1 MSHSESF
8 TNERSL
14 LPGNVARTPEFFAVD
29 VESPRPTLRR
39 PPWYLRHVDLLVFVL
54 ALVGR
59 LAWIVTRD
67 DTLGWIDER
76 QFIDIARHLSAG
88 EGYVSD
94 SFRANPVLP
103 AFVSVVFRLCG
114 PSLLYPRIG
123 QAVLGSLTCVLIGR
137 IGRRAGGERAGLVAG
152 LLSALYPAHVYLS
165 GVFYVDVVLT
175 FLSAVLVLFLM
186 RAGTHG
192 RLGDVVGA
200 GVALGLV
207 ALTRALYLAFLPV
220 PCVLWLWAGRR
231 QPLQAIVRCALFVAF
246 TLLTIVPWTLRNH
259 AVYGR
264 VVPVSTGFGTKLW
277 EGNNPAARGD
287 ADDRDLR
294 WTRGDWNARLA
305 SLPAAEQEALRLRY
319 AQVTR
324 DVQARRERGDDDYLA
339 MDPVLLPIALE
350 YMRANPGHTAWRYG
364 QKLLTL
370 YSPFT
375 RTWTENPDAS
385 VRNQWLAALTFY
397 PLLALAVIGAAM
409 GIRRRA
415 PLGPVVALIATI
427 SLTYAILNTCTRFR
441 LPLDP
446 FFAVLAALPLV
457 WAWDRIDA
465 RPRAGASDAV
475 STAAVPTLRHDAAP
489 TTPTA
494 CTPASSSRLDVT
506 TRRLQAMVAA
516 LFFAVVACGTIV
528 RTVADMHVPGRPD
541 ARRWGMQDFR
551 DGIYYPAVAFLEG
564 HNPYDVPD
572 YTTRYPV
579 ARKFPLFTPTTLVTY
594 LPFALLPPNAA
605 AITFLVVCLALT
617 AVLAALVLSAAG
629 VTPTAARVF
638 AIAACIVS
646 SHPGQM
652 ALFIGQGAIYYAI
665 GLVLAFAFGGTRPV
679 LAGVGLALVLMKPT
693 VGIPAASLLAVR
705 GDHRVLGVGVGLTA
719 AVSLAVVGMLI
730 AASGGV
736 GAFLAAVADNYG
748 RWGQDAAVKVTESV
762 HRIDAFV
769 LAGRAVGR
777 PLTGLED
784 VVITAAIL
792 ALATWAIRRAGRL
805 EDAAR
810 RPLSTSVMIATILLG
825 FYHQA
830 YDAVFL
836 VLPLAFAATGAWG
849 AVLPARLGRVVL
861 CAAAAVLAGNYFAT
875 DSFIDRFAVSGTTW
889 SAITSLNALAMSA
902 AYVACLGAA
911 LGARRADQAEKRAAA

>member
-1 MSHSESF
+1 MPHPEPF

-14 LPGNVARTPEFFAVD
+14 LPGNVAPVPGFFTVD
-29 VESPRPTLRR
+29 VESPRPTAPR
-39 PPWYLRHVDLLVFVL
+39 PAWYLRHGDLLVFIL
-54 ALVGR
+54 ALAGR

-67 DTLGWIDER
+67 ETLAWIDEQ

-94 SFRANPVLP
+94 SFRANPILP
-103 AFVSVVFRLCG
+103 AFVSVVFRVFG
-114 PSLLYPRIG
+114 PSLLYPRIA
-123 QAVLGSLTCVLIGR
+123 QAILGALTCVLIAR
-137 IGRRAGGERAGLVAG
+137 IGRRVGGERAGLVAG
-152 LLSALYPAHVYLS
+152 LLSALYLPHVYLS

-186 RAGTHG
+186 RAGADG

-207 ALTRALYLAFLPV
+207 TLTRPLYLAYLPA
-220 PCVLWLWAGRR
+220 PCLLWLWAGRR
-231 QPLQAIVRCALFVAF
+231 RPVRALVRCAVF
-246 TLLTIVPWTLRNH
+246 TVCTILTILPWTLRNH

-305 SLPAAEQEALRLRY
+305 GLPAAEREALNRRY
-319 AQVTR
+319 EQVSR

-339 MDPVLLPIALE
+339 MDPILLPIALE
-350 YMRANPGHTAWRYG
+350 YMRENPGHTAWLYG

-370 YSPFT
+370 YSAFT
-375 RTWTENPDAS
+375 RTWTENPDTS
-385 VRNQWLAALTFY
+385 VRNQWVAALTFY
-397 PLLALAVIGAAM
+397 PLLALAVVGAAM

-415 PLGPVVALIATI
+415 PLGAMLALVATV
-427 SLTYAILNTCTRFR
+427 SLTYALLNTCTRFR

-446 FFAVLAALPLV
+446 FFTVLAAFPLV
-457 WAWDRIDA
+457 WAWDRFGA
-465 RPRAGASDAV
+465 RRLGGASEA
-475 STAAVPTLRHDAAP
+475 SATTATTAHDA
-489 TTPTA
+489 TP
-494 CTPASSSRLDVT
+494 PSPRLVAT
-506 TRRLQAMVAA
+506 TRRLQTMVAA
-516 LFFAVVACGTIV
+516 LFFAAVAGGTLV
-528 RTVADMHVPGRPD
+528 RTIAHMYVPGQPD
-541 ARRWGMQDFR
+541 AQRWGMQDFR

-564 HNPYDVPD
+564 RNPYDVPD
-572 YTTRYPV
+572 YTARYPV
-579 ARKFPLFTPTTLVTY
+579 ARKFPLFTPTTLATY

-605 AITFLVVCLALT
+605 AITFLVVCLGLT
-617 AVLAALVLSAAG
+617 AVLAALVLIAAG
-629 VTPTAARVF
+629 ITPTAARVF
-638 AIAACIVS
+638 AVAGCVVA

-679 LAGVGLALVLMKPT
+679 LAGIGLALVLMKPT

-705 GDHRVLGVGVGLTA
+705 GDHRVLAIGVGLTA
-719 AVSLAVVGMLI
+719 VLSFAVVTVLI
-730 AASGGV
+730 GASGGV

-769 LAGRAVGR
+769 LAGRSVGR
-777 PLTGLED
+777 PLTALED
-784 VVITAAIL
+784 LVITGAIL
-792 ALATWAIRRAGRL
+792 GLAIWGLRRAVPV

-810 RPLSTSVMIATILLG
+810 RPLSSSVMIATILLG

-836 VLPLAFAATGAWG
+836 ALPLAFAATGAWG
-849 AVLPARLGRVVL
+849 AAVPARLGRGVL
-861 CAAAAVLAGNYFAT
+861 YVGAAVLAANYFAT
-875 DSFIDRFAVSGTTW
+875 DSFIDQFAVSGTTW
-889 SAITSLNALAMSA
+889 IVLTSLNAVAMTAVYAS
-902 AYVACLGAA
+902 CLGAA
-911 LGARRADQAEKRAAA
+911 VGARKADQAERRAAA